1 MGKILGGRF
10 GLRRQR
16 RVVRALGVGVGLV
29 VLMGGISGAAFPR
42 VNPKGP
48 GVAVS
53 SPSAIPDLAVVSSE
67 PSQTI
72 SGFGASGAWWPR
84 DAKFFPAA
92 TRSQIGRLLFS
103 PQGIDLSTYRFYI
116 GGGGV
121 GVDQATPGES
131 ETGSYDRAQDGFYL
145 GPDLYDWANEQGEQE
160 FLRMASAYHVPNL
173 VAMSYSAPP
182 QWTTDGRN
190 CGGSIVTADIGK
202 YAAYLTTIVDHFHQ
216 EGINFSYVS
225 AMNEPADAFGST
237 SGCAQEG
244 MVVPVSERGDLV
256 QALGEDLASSA
267 PYARVIAPDDVSTT
281 RFVQTVPEWMSQPNV
296 AKYVAALTYH
306 GYNFP
311 GPVEDR
317 AVAAVGKEF
326 GKPTWMTEICCEVTT
341 TGGYG
346 AQYNPTMSSG
356 MWLATFIY
364 QALRYSHDSSFQWWT
379 ALSAAMGCDPATDP
393 GCATRVRTNA
403 DTYNDGLI
411 YYDPNYAKDKDY
423 TLYPTKRLWV
433 LGNYSRFV
441 RPGAVTYDVT
451 TSVPDVELLAFRARH
466 GDWSII
472 AIDTAPKGS
481 SSQAVNLELPC
492 SAGQLRPAGA
502 WRTSATDSLAPV
514 KSAGVS
520 GDLARLDLSPQSIT
534 SYVLDS
540 AAGPVPPS
548 GPSVP
553 PSGPPAPASPA
564 QQGSPAVQST
574 VPAACESAGATLTL
588 TPQQTILGS
597 TAPVDVVAELHNSS
611 TATLSNAVFSLSGP
625 AGVTI
630 KPSETSLAPS
640 APSSIGPGGNEE
652 ETFSVTSS
660 AGVEPGPVA
669 LTGQADFT
677 AGSTPMESAVTATTS
692 LTVAYDNFQSAYDNT
707 GITSNTD
714 VQPHA
719 GLLGFDGHGTTY
731 SAQGLAASGVT
742 PGGQVNA
749 DGLTFTWPDVAAGV
763 RDNVMTAGQVIQMSG
778 SGSTLGFLGAA
789 DNDALSGSGEV
800 VYTDGSVQK
809 FTIDIGNFWY
819 PAGQDGNPDNTQVA
833 SSFANY
839 PTGTSEGTSY
849 QHTVYL
855 FGSTVAINP
864 SETVSYVVLPDTNG
878 GTVAGY
884 TAVIHLFDMT
894 IGN

>member
-1 MGKILGGRF
+1 MRGILVRLLTSERGGRRHA
-10 GLRRQR
+10 G
-16 RVVRALGVGVGLV
+16 RALGVAVALV
-29 VLMGGISGAAFPR
+29 VLMGGLSAAAPSSRAGARGLGDSTSAP
-42 VNPKGP
+42 P
-48 GVAVS
+48 
-53 SPSAIPDLAVVSSE
+53 AIPDLAVVSTQ

-92 TRSQIGRLLFS
+92 TRHEIGRLLFS
-103 PQGIDLSTYRFYI
+103 PKGIDLSTYRFYI

-131 ETGSYDRAQDGFYL
+131 ETGSYDRAQPGFYL
-145 GPDLYDWANEQGEQE
+145 GSGLYDWANEQGEQE
-160 FLRMASAYHVPNL
+160 FLRMAAAYHVPNL

-190 CGGSIVTADIGK
+190 CGGSIVPADIGK
-202 YAAYLTTIVDHFHQ
+202 YAAYLTKVVDHFHE

-225 AMNEPADAFGST
+225 AMNEPADAFGSI

-256 QALGEDLASSA
+256 KALGEDLASSA
-267 PYARVIAPDDVSTT
+267 PYARVIAPDDVSTS
-281 RFVQTVPEWMSQPNV
+281 RFVQTVPEWISQPDV

-317 AVAAVGKEF
+317 AVAGVGKEF

-364 QALRYSHDSSFQWWT
+364 QALRYSHDSSFQWWV

-393 GCATRVRTNA
+393 GCATRVRINT

-411 YYDPNYAKDKDY
+411 YYDPNYAKDKNY

-451 TSVPDVELLAFRARH
+451 TSVPHVELLAFRARH

-502 WRTSATDSLAPV
+502 WRTSATDNLAPV
-514 KSAGVS
+514 NSASVS
-520 GDLARLDLSPQSIT
+520 GDLAQIDLAPQSVT
-534 SYVLDS
+534 SYLLDS
-540 AAGPVPPS
+540 SAGPVPPS
-548 GPSVP
+548 GLPA
-553 PSGPPAPASPA
+553 PPAPA
-564 QQGSPAVQST
+564 QHGSPAVLST
-574 VPAACESAGATLTL
+574 VPAACAFAGGTLTL

-597 TAPVDVVAELHNSS
+597 GAPVDVVAELHNSS
-611 TATLSNAVFSLSGP
+611 STTLSNAGFSLSGP
-625 AGVTI
+625 AGVTVE
-630 KPSETSLAPS
+630 PSESSLVPPG
-640 APSSIGPGGNEE
+640 PSSIGPGGNEQ
-652 ETFSVTSS
+652 ETFSVTGS
-660 AGVEPGPVA
+660 AGVEPGSVE

-677 AGSTPMESAVTATTS
+677 GGSDPMESAVTATTS
-692 LTVAYDNFQSAYDNT
+692 LTVPYDSFQSAYDNT

-714 VQPHA
+714 VQPHPD
-719 GLLGFDGHGTTY
+719 LLGMDGHGTTY
-731 SAQGLAASGVT
+731 SAQGLAANGVM
-742 PGGQVNA
+742 PGGQVDA
-749 DGLTFTWPDVAAGV
+749 KGLSFTWPDVAAGAK
-763 RDNVMTAGQVIQMSG
+763 DNVMTAGQVIQMSG

-789 DNDALSGSGEV
+789 DNGALSGSGEV

-819 PAGQDGNPDNTQVA
+819 PAGQDWNPDNTEVA

-849 QHTVYL
+849 QHTVYV
-855 FGSTVAINP
+855 FATTVPIDP
-864 SETVSYVVLPDTNG
+864 SKTVRYVVLPDTNG

-884 TAVIHLFDMT
+884 TAVIHLFDVT
-894 IGN
+894 IGT